1 MSSPLNVIHGSELK
15 AWQQQEGESALH
27 YFYFRSFLDLGPQRT
42 IADTVKALLA
52 DDQIKRTPD
61 QKTLTTLQREHRWQ
75 YRAELFDRWDL
86 ANQTRLAAE
95 TRREKMRIE
104 LEEYER
110 FQKTLGKD
118 LSALA
123 AKVLAKTDLAI
134 SNSTDDQ
141 WNLDRATKFMS
152 VLNQTA
158 TTAAGLWSD
167 GLGVTQLNQR
177 LEEMDAENHEKAS
190 EADVVR

>member
-1 MSSPLNVIHGSELK
+1 MTAPLNVIHGKELK
-15 AWQQQEGESALH
+15 AWQQQDGESALH
-27 YFYFRSFLDLGPQRT
+27 YLYYKTYQDLGPQRT
-42 IADTVKALLA
+42 IAETVKVLLA

-61 QKTLTTLQREHRWQ
+61 QKTLSTLQREHRWQ
-75 YRAELFDRWDL
+75 FRAELSDRHQL
-86 ANQTRLAAE
+86 ATESRLAAE
-95 TRREKMRIE
+95 QRREKMRIE

-177 LEEMDAENHEKAS
+177 LEEMDAENHTNAAQ
-190 EADVVR
+190 ADLN

>member
-1 MSSPLNVIHGSELK
+1 MTEPLKVTHGKDLK

-27 YFYFRSFLDLGPQRT
+27 YMYFRFYLELGPQRS
-42 IADTVKALLA
+42 IAETVKALLT
-52 DDQIKRTPD
+52 DDQVKRTPD
-61 QKTLTTLQREHRWQ
+61 QKTLSVLQRDHRWAF
-75 YRAELFDRWDL
+75 RAELWDRWDL
-86 ANQTRLAAE
+86 ANQARVAAE

-118 LSALA
+118 LSVLA
-123 AKVLAKTDLAI
+123 AKVLSKTDMAI
-134 SNSTDDQ
+134 ENSVDED

-167 GLGVTQLNQR
+167 GLGVENLNTR
-177 LEEMDAENHEKAS
+177 LEELDSENHEKAY
-190 EADVVR
+190 EAG

>member
-1 MSSPLNVIHGSELK
+1 MTAPLNVIHGKELK
-15 AWQQQEGESALH
+15 AWQQQDGESALH
-27 YFYFRSFLDLGPQRT
+27 YLYYKTYQDLGPQRT
-42 IADTVKALLA
+42 IAETVKVLLA

-61 QKTLTTLQREHRWQ
+61 QKTLSTLQREHRWQ
-75 YRAELFDRWDL
+75 FRAELSDRHQL
-86 ANQTRLAAE
+86 ATESRLAAE
-95 TRREKMRIE
+95 QRREKMRIE

-177 LEEMDAENHEKAS
+177 LEEMDAENHTNAAQ
-190 EADVVR
+190 ADLD